1 MTESKANVAKDIVC
15 KSIPSGPEGT
25 KSCSQGLQSLVRKS
39 GIHHKS
45 RRDDVQ
51 LAGLRFSLS
60 AAAQRPADA
69 LPAGRLLNGVF
80 RCGIVFS
87 GSLPLGRG

>member
-1 MTESKANVAKDIVC
+1 MRYYKQPESFTALPFGADSHQGAHGVTESKVNVAKDIVW

-45 RRDDVQ
+45 WRDDVQ
-51 LAGLRFSLS
+51 LAGLEFSLS
-60 AAAQRPADA
+60 AAARYA
-69 LPAGRLLNGVF
+69 
-80 RCGIVFS
+80 
-87 GSLPLGRG
+87 